1 MIIQELEIYKSKQN
15 KTAGTGIKILAPKQM
30 L

>member
-15 KTAGTGIKILAPKQM
+15 KTAGTGHKILTPKEM